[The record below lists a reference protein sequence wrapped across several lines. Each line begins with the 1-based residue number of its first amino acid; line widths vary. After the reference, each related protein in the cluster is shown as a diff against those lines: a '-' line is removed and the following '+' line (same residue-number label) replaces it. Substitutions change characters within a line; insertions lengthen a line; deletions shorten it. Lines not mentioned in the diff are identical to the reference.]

1 MLRNLPCYCLQDF
14 FCDWDIFLRD
24 DFKQEAKAS
33 EDRCLYAGNGSSPET
48 DTFTYSGR
56 GKKNPAHAPAVWV
69 TVKRTQGRDA
79 FGKAYQS
86 DVLTFGS
93 PFPPSSVTTDTE
105 DLETEGR
112 RETGWSYRVH
122 AAEFRRDVIVEIRLK
137 GGCNFGLTLR
147 AALKE
152 AW

>member
-1 MLRNLPCYCLQDF
+1 MFICWKWVFSRDRHLH
-14 FCDWDIFLRD
+14 IFG
-24 DFKQEAKAS
+24 K
-33 EDRCLYAGNGSSPET
+33 
-48 DTFTYSGR
+48 

-112 RETGWSYRVH
+112 RETG
-122 AAEFRRDVIVEIRLK
+122 
-137 GGCNFGLTLR
+137 
-147 AALKE
+147 
-152 AW
+152 